1 MKQNISLVRIVF
13 LVAVLALAAPLLL
26 TSSVEAA
33 TAVPAPAPAAAPAKA
48 SCSGK
53 AIAGICFPETQLPGS
68 GGDVTIEGILKNF
81 MNWLFGIFAFLA
93 IISFIISGIQ
103 YFMAAGNPEIMKKA
117 KANMIYSIIGVV
129 VALSS
134 LVIIYAVEGFLNSRV
149 VF

>member
-13 LVAVLALAAPLLL
+13 LVAVLALAAPLIL
-26 TSSVEAA
+26 TTSVEAA
-33 TAVPAPAPAAAPAKA
+33 TPAPVAPAAASAAGAAKV
-48 SCSGK
+48 SCSGDV
-53 AIAGICFPETQLPGS
+53 IAGICFPQTQLPKN
-68 GGDVTIEGILKNF
+68 TIEQILLNF

-103 YFMAAGNPEIMKKA
+103 YFMATGNPDMAKKA

-134 LVIIYAVEGFLNSRV
+134 LVIIYAVEGFLNSNV
-149 VF
+149 SF